1 LPGDEELKLAC
12 EYELKLFLQSNGLK
26 LRKANKKEYNDPL
39 PWWKENESNYP
50 TLAPFAWL
58 FLCIPASSAPPERVW
73 SHAARV
79 ITVKRANTTD
89 DVSSGI
95 MFVQDIIEL
104 PRKHYNEVSKKFKN
118 ALPLEFTGLPS
129 EIDAGAR
136 LTW

>member
-1 LPGDEELKLAC
+1 
-12 EYELKLFLQSNGLK
+12 
-26 LRKANKKEYNDPL
+26 
-39 PWWKENESNYP
+39 
-50 TLAPFAWL
+50 
-58 FLCIPASSAPPERVW
+58 
-73 SHAARV
+73 V

-136 LTW
+136 LT